1 MLSGRLGKHLRMA
14 TVAAPS
20 DVAPAPAPRAA
31 PPPALPLLAAGVT
44 VVFWASAFVVIRS
57 AGHDYGPGSMALG
70 RMLVAALVLGV
81 VVAAHRHRS
90 RPAAPLLPR
99 GRTLGLVAAYG
110 VLWFGAY
117 VVAVNA
123 AEQHLDAG
131 TTALLVNVAPLLVA
145 VLAALFLGEGF
156 PRALAAGLAVAFA
169 GVVVIAAATS
179 TGRADTAGVL
189 LALAAA
195 ALYAVAVLLQK
206 KALRTVDPLTATWLG
221 CVLGAAVCLPFAPQ
235 LLGEL
240 RAAPA
245 SATAGIAYLGVFPT
259 AIAFT
264 TWAYA
269 LSHTTA
275 GRLAASTYLVPALTV
290 LLSWAVLAEAPA
302 ALALVGGAL
311 CLAGVAVTRVRPRRV
326 AAVAAGRDTV
336 SSGTSG

>member
-1 MLSGRLGKHLRMA
+1 MA
-14 TVAAPS
+14 PAASAPA
-20 DVAPAPAPRAA
+20 VAPTPTSRPAPR
-31 PPPALPLLAAGVT
+31 PALPLLAAGVT
-44 VVFWASAFVVIRS
+44 VVLWASAFVVIRS
-57 AGHDYGPGSMALG
+57 AGHSFGPGSMALG

-81 VVAAHRHRS
+81 LVAVRRRGAR
-90 RPAAPLLPR
+90 ATAPLLPR

-156 PRALAAGLAVAFA
+156 PRTLAAGLAVAFA
-169 GVVVIAAATS
+169 GVAVIAAATS
-179 TGRADTAGVL
+179 TGHADTAGVL
-189 LALAAA
+189 LALTAAG
-195 ALYAVAVLLQK
+195 LYAVAVLLQK
-206 KALRTVDPLTATWLG
+206 QALRTVDPLTATWLG
-221 CVLGAAVCLPFAPQ
+221 CVVGAAVCLPFAPQ
-235 LLGEL
+235 LLREL
-240 RAAPA
+240 AAAPA

-290 LLSWAVLAEAPA
+290 LLSWTVLGETPA

-311 CLAGVAVTRVRPRRV
+311 CLAGVAVTRIRARRST
-326 AAVAAGRDTV
+326 AASD
-336 SSGTSG
+336 